1 MELGEVMKQR
11 DQIQPCFSKCGD
23 VNGHVSQQ
31 WDPYHVRTA
40 AGTLGE
46 RTVTTRRQM
55 QEGGV
60 GRVRWSMRGAALDGG
75 ACIGAGLQA
84 ISAPNAPLSG
94 LETFI

>member
-1 MELGEVMKQR
+1 MELGEVMRQR

-23 VNGHVSQQ
+23 VHGHVNQQ
-31 WDPYHVRTA
+31 WDSYHVRTA

-46 RTVTTRRQM
+46 MTMTTRRQM

-60 GRVRWSMRGAALDGG
+60 GRVSLSVHGAALDGG